1 MKKQISYLL
10 TLVLVLSLCGVMG
23 PVNKT
28 VKTAEYGSTVD
39 ITNDFSRPLSWM
51 PFLDKKKKYTEKIPK
66 GTYYVKV
73 DGLNNLPFEFM
84 MK

>member
-1 MKKQISYLL
+1 MKFNKKGKS
-10 TLVLVLSLCGVMG
+10 VAMG
-23 PVNKT
+23 C
-28 VKTAEYGSTVD
+28 VKGIGTKKVY
-39 ITNDFSRPLSWM
+39 
-51 PFLDKKKKYTEKIPK
+51 PFPDKKKKYTEKIPK